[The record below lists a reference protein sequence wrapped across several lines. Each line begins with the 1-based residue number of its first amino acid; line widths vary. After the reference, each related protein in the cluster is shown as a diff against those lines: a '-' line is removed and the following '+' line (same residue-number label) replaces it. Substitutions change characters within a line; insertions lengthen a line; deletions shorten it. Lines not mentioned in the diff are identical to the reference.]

1 MGVFPV
7 RQIRDL
13 KIQGASNIAIFALET
28 LLKEGKKLRLKD
40 PSKFHER
47 ILKLAT
53 QLAVARPTEPATRN
67 ALALV
72 LTRLEKVKK
81 LSVSSLKRELRTSVN
96 EVKKLIEDIQQKTV
110 EVASNR
116 IPRECTILT
125 HCHSSTVVRAILK
138 AHGKGKEIE
147 VICTETRPKYQG
159 RITAR
164 ELASAGV
171 DTTLIVDSAV
181 RRFMKEVDLVMVGAD
196 VICSNGA
203 VVNKIGT
210 STIAAIA
217 KEHRVPL
224 VVVSGSYKFD
234 PLTEAG
240 HLESIEE
247 RNPREILP
255 TPIKGVKVRNPAFDV
270 TPPDYIDGIASD
282 GGLVPPIE
290 LRNVFKKKFEINMKF
305 LEEFHKILKS
315 KFKS

>member
-28 LLKEGKKLRLKD
+28 LLKEGKKLRLKN

-125 HCHSSTVVRAILK
+125 HCHSSTVVRACLLY
-138 AHGKGKEIE
+138 
-147 VICTETRPKYQG
+147 TSPSPRDLSTSRMPS
-159 RITAR
+159 
-164 ELASAGV
+164 SA
-171 DTTLIVDSAV
+171 
-181 RRFMKEVDLVMVGAD
+181 
-196 VICSNGA
+196 
-203 VVNKIGT
+203 
-210 STIAAIA
+210 
-217 KEHRVPL
+217 
-224 VVVSGSYKFD
+224 
-234 PLTEAG
+234 
-240 HLESIEE
+240 
-247 RNPREILP
+247 
-255 TPIKGVKVRNPAFDV
+255 
-270 TPPDYIDGIASD
+270 
-282 GGLVPPIE
+282 
-290 LRNVFKKKFEINMKF
+290 
-305 LEEFHKILKS
+305 
-315 KFKS
+315 